1 MLRSTQQAAD
11 WTCGNLPQGA
21 GIARWRIGAASYPA
35 CKLGAVA
42 ERGEVSSPS
51 GPDTPPWYLGT
62 TPLAAVPWLIRL
74 RWATV
79 AAEAAILLASALLVD
94 FNFPLGRLTPLVA
107 FSALLNILVAVWLTR
122 RGVVPRG
129 LASVGLMLDIVL
141 LTALLEITGGP
152 FNPFSVIYLVLVT
165 LAALTLG
172 RLHASGLALCSAVG
186 YALLVYWHT
195 TEPDPAHHRLTDFP
209 THLFTMWIAVA
220 ATAELAAYFIV
231 QASNALARRE
241 QEIEAMREKAA
252 RTERLM
258 SLTTL
263 AAGAAHELST
273 PLATIALASR
283 ELERAAAADASQP
296 GMAEDARLIRT
307 EVDRCRTILDQISGR
322 VGDFSAGSPEPV
334 PIATVVADLRSRLPA
349 GLAGRLKVNFS
360 NGAVPMHLPPA
371 ALGQAVFSLV
381 KNAFDATADA
391 QSCVSV
397 DITQDGDR
405 LRVSVHDQG
414 HGMPPEIL
422 QRVGEPFFTTKEPGR
437 GLGLGLFLARV
448 FAERF
453 GGVLSLHSKDGT
465 TASIELPTH
474 PPSRA
479 DAEAGA
485 ASRRFSPA

>member
-1 MLRSTQQAAD
+1 VSER
-11 WTCGNLPQGA
+11 
-21 GIARWRIGAASYPA
+21 
-35 CKLGAVA
+35 A
-42 ERGEVSSPS
+42 ELSSS
-51 GPDTPPWYLGT
+51 VGPENPPWYLGT

-74 RWATV
+74 RWTTV
-79 AAEAAILLASALLVD
+79 SAEAALLVASALLVD
-94 FNFPLGRLTPLVA
+94 FNFPLGRLAPLIA
-107 FSALLNILVAVWLTR
+107 LSALMNVLVAVWLTR
-122 RGVVPRG
+122 RGAAPRG
-129 LASVGLMLDIVL
+129 LATMGLILDVVL

-172 RLHASGLALCSAVG
+172 RLHAAGLALCSAVG

-195 TEPDPAHHRLTDFP
+195 TEPDPAHHQLTDFP
-209 THLFTMWIAVA
+209 THLFTMWIAIA
-220 ATAELAAYFIV
+220 ATAELAGYFVV

-283 ELERAAAADASQP
+283 ELERAAAADPSQP
-296 GMAEDARLIRT
+296 GLVEDARLIRT
-307 EVDRCRTILDQISGR
+307 EVDRCRTILDQLSGR

-349 GLAGRLKVNFS
+349 GLAARLSVNFS
-360 NGAVPMHLPPA
+360 DGAVPVHLPPA

-381 KNAFDATADA
+381 KNAFDATADT
-391 QSCVSV
+391 QSSVSV
-397 DITQDGDR
+397 DIVQDRDH
-405 LRVSVHDQG
+405 LRVSVRDQG
-414 HGMPPEIL
+414 HGMPADVL
-422 QRVGEPFFTTKEPGR
+422 KRVGEPFFTTKEPGR

-465 TASIELPTH
+465 TASIELPIQ
-474 PPSRA
+474 PPRRA
-479 DAEAGA
+479 DADTG